1 MDRAVLSR
9 TWAAQA
15 QALAEQGFVE
25 CRMCRRRED
34 LAGALQLW
42 RNGEIVYAICERCAA
57 CSDILITPTERGVEV
72 RGKRRRP
79 YVLVPVHGGAG

>member
-1 MDRAVLSR
+1 MDRATLFR

-15 QALAEQGFVE
+15 QALAEQGVVE
-25 CRMCRRRED
+25 CRMCHRRED

-42 RNGEIVYAICERCAA
+42 RNGDLVYAICERCAES
-57 CSDILITPTERGVEV
+57 SDILITPTERGIEV

-79 YVLVPVHGGAG
+79 HVLVPIHGGRS